1 MGSPSSLTRF
11 LTLLLSLAC
20 IGCAGALDV
29 TFDTIQCDES
39 LPAFALTDNVQ
50 MTCNDGESTRCS
62 FGQDVLITGS
72 LQYQGLDQ
80 YIYNNTGYA
89 SANLRLMSVEYNLF
103 EDHPINFCGDW
114 IEAYKGNNSDSGS
127 TNSSSNC
134 ANGDGSFYFNIP
146 YTLPHDDDDITTWF
160 ATGWSG
166 VSTLQVRSNSG
177 ITLSDCSLSWHT
189 YVTPSEEVGWKT
201 MPSSAQSGI
210 VLASVL
216 TAILCCCTYI
226 TCCRKRKK
234 HVTDENYYDQFGDY
248 EAYKETRRSKKN
260 VGNNDVV
267 EASRNN

>member
-1 MGSPSSLTRF
+1 MGSSSSLTRF
-11 LTLLLSLAC
+11 FTLLLALAC

-29 TFDTIQCDES
+29 AFDTIQCDES
-39 LPAFALTDNVQ
+39 LPAFALADNVQ

-89 SANLRLMSVEYNLF
+89 SANLRLLSVEYKLF

-114 IEAYKGNNSDSGS
+114 IE
-127 TNSSSNC
+127 TTSSSSDC
-134 ANGDGSFYFNIP
+134 ATGDGSFYFNIP
-146 YTLPHDDDDITTWF
+146 YTLPYDDDDITTWF

-177 ITLSDCSLSWHT
+177 NPLSDCRLSWHT
-189 YVTPSEEVGWKT
+189 YVTPSEEEGWKT

-234 HVTDENYYDQFGDY
+234 HVTDENYYNQFGDY
-248 EAYKETRRSKKN
+248 EVYEEKRRSKKN
-260 VGNNDVV
+260 GGNNLNDMTTLRDNDVV
-267 EASRNN
+267 EASRRK